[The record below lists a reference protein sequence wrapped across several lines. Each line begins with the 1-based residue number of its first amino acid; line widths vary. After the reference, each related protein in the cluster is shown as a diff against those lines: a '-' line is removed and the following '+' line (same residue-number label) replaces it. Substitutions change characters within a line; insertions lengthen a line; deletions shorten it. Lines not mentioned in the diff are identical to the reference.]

1 VCEFIVGVALLA
13 IGGFPKARKTTK
25 TDRKIQLSDLR
36 IQLGPFGPE
45 DFLNDRRIPQ
55 ACKDCGDTVAS
66 LNYEKI
72 SVDNG
77 IFPAR
82 RENFASRAVKFHERF
97 GLSNFQAKLWKNFM
111 AFISDGRILIN
122 LAFTQRYSLPSFNVC
137 SLEMARACVM
147 ATDEERAPIMLQ
159 TGPDDLQQGSP
170 GVMAAV
176 RGLQSAS
183 GRCFSV

>member
-1 VCEFIVGVALLA
+1 
-13 IGGFPKARKTTK
+13 
-25 TDRKIQLSDLR
+25 
-36 IQLGPFGPE
+36 
-45 DFLNDRRIPQ
+45 
-55 ACKDCGDTVAS
+55 
-66 LNYEKI
+66 
-72 SVDNG
+72 
-77 IFPAR
+77 
-82 RENFASRAVKFHERF
+82 
-97 GLSNFQAKLWKNFM
+97 M